1 MIKKCICREL
11 NLSNLTEFYGH
22 FVFTS
27 LEAGEGITLGNMVRR
42 TLLSS
47 LSGSKIVG
55 IKILNI
61 NHEFSEIQGV
71 REDILEIILNLK
83 EVIIKNSP
91 GYHSCYGRINLSGPC
106 IVTAGCFI
114 FPEGIKVINTNH
126 YLFTIVEEINFVIEV
141 KVELGKSY
149 VLATDR
155 KLDELGEFLPID
167 ANFNPI
173 INVDYHIQPILE
185 YVEQSQEELHMIIYT
200 NGTLLPQEALLLA
213 TNNLSRLLL
222 GCRDIEPSLLKKKIM
237 PSNGSANKENQNF
250 KPLEIRTK
258 TNIKEICNANLAKT
272 KKITHTNSNK
282 SNVVR
287 SNSFKKFQ
295 SFPQEEGNILK
306 KMGEYKNLRKSK
318 GNPPPNGDD
327 PNKEYQTSKIKL
339 HLSTLQSKLKPD
351 IVYTSTKS
359 LDLNTVDIEITC
371 LPNRIIAILRKAN
384 INVMAELLKY
394 SLLDLQKIKG
404 LGPIS
409 VKKIKTQVN
418 LFFEAISL

>member
-55 IKILNI
+55 VKILNV
-61 NHEFSEIQGV
+61 NHEFSEIPGV
-71 REDILEIILNLK
+71 REDMLEIILNLK

-91 GYHSCYGRINLSGPC
+91 GYHSCYGRINLCGPC
-106 IVTAGCFI
+106 IATAGSII
-114 FPEGIKVINTNH
+114 FPEGVQVINTSN
-126 YLFTIVEEINFVIEV
+126 YLFTILEEINLIIEV

-149 VLATDR
+149 MLATDR
-155 KLDELGEFLPID
+155 KLDELGEFFPID
-167 ANFNPI
+167 ANFTPI
-173 INVDYHIQPILE
+173 VNVEYHIQPILD

-200 NGTLLPQEALLLA
+200 DGTLLPQEALLLA
-213 TNNLSRLLL
+213 TNNLSRLIL
-222 GCRDIEPSLLKKKIM
+222 GCRNIEPIILKKKLIVSNG
-237 PSNGSANKENQNF
+237 PSNEENQFF
-250 KPLEIRTK
+250 KPLKTRAKLKKKSTASALRTK
-258 TNIKEICNANLAKT
+258 RINQINSSKPNL
-272 KKITHTNSNK
+272 S
-282 SNVVR
+282 S
-287 SNSFKKFQ
+287 SSSFRKFQ
-295 SFPQEEGNILK
+295 SFPRL
-306 KMGEYKNLRKSK
+306 GENNLEKVGESENLRKSEDIK
-318 GNPPPNGDD
+318 NPNGDET
-327 PNKEYQTSKIKL
+327 NKENQTSKIKVN
-339 HLSTLQSKLKPD
+339 LSTLQNKLKSN
-351 IVYTSTKS
+351 IVHTSTKS
-359 LDLNTVDIEITC
+359 LDLKTVDIEITC

-384 INVMAELLKY
+384 INVMSELLKY

-404 LGPIS
+404 LGPVS

>member
-55 IKILNI
+55 IKILNVT
-61 NHEFSEIQGV
+61 HEFSEIQGV
-71 REDILEIILNLK
+71 REDVLEIILNLK
-83 EVIIKNSP
+83 EVIIKNSS
-91 GYHSCYGRINLSGPC
+91 GYHCCYGRLNLYGPC
-106 IVTAGCFI
+106 IVTAGSFI
-114 FPEGIKVINTNH
+114 FPEGIKAINTSH
-126 YLFTIVEEINFVIEV
+126 YLFTIVEEINLVIEV

-149 VLATDR
+149 ILATDR
-155 KLDELGEFLPID
+155 KLDELGEFFPID
-167 ANFNPI
+167 ANFTPI
-173 INVDYHIQPILE
+173 VHVDYHIQPILD

-200 NGTLLPQEALLLA
+200 DGTLLPQEALLLA

-222 GCRDIEPSLLKKKIM
+222 GCRNIEPIILKNNSIAIASHDPPTAKGITQIN
-237 PSNGSANKENQNF
+237 SD
-250 KPLEIRTK
+250 K
-258 TNIKEICNANLAKT
+258 TN
-272 KKITHTNSNK
+272 SV
-282 SNVVR
+282 S
-287 SNSFKKFQ
+287 SPPFKKFQ
-295 SFPQEEGNILK
+295 SFPQLGENKITKVGNYQK
-306 KMGEYKNLRKSK
+306 LRKLEK
-318 GNPPPNGDD
+318 
-327 PNKEYQTSKIKL
+327 NKNSNRNDHKNEHQTSKIKL
-339 HLSTLQSKLKPD
+339 NLSALQNKLKSD
-351 IVYTSTKS
+351 IVYTSTNP
-359 LDLNTVDIEITC
+359 LDLKAVDIEITC

-384 INVMAELLKY
+384 INVMSDLLKY

-404 LGPIS
+404 LGPVS